1 MNICFF
7 KGEKKSTNQTLK
19 SNMEEGYIMPTYI
32 SLIIL
37 NIFIINSMI
46 RIGNIKMPSKESKYM
61 CFLLKSC

>member
-7 KGEKKSTNQTLK
+7 KGGKKSTNQTLK

-46 RIGNIKMPSKESKYM
+46 RIGNIKMPSK
-61 CFLLKSC
+61 